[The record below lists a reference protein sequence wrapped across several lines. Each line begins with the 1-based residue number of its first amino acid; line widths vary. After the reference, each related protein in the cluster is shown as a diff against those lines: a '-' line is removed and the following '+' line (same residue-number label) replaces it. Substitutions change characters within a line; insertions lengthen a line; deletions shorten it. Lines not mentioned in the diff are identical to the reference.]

1 MMQGIKNTT
10 NETFV
15 RLMGTG
21 LHYTVPRYQ
30 RDYSWT
36 VEQWSD
42 LWHDILQMLEDNDSH
57 YMGYLV
63 LQTTDDKNYQII
75 DGQQRLTTLCVLILA
90 IEKMLRNLSGTEE
103 EKQENE
109 RRAQN
114 IHASY
119 IGNLDMMTLTSVNK
133 LVLNRNNDDFYRS
146 YLTSFVA
153 FPRRGLKTS
162 EKLLKN
168 AFETFCTYLSKQYA
182 TAQELIGFL
191 EIAVNNIFFTVI
203 TVSDE
208 LNAFKVFETLNARGV
223 QLSSSDLLKNYI
235 FSVADTNKLHGT
247 LIEEIE
253 AKWAHIMD
261 ILRDSQISD
270 FLRIYW
276 NSTHKTVRKNQLY
289 RTVRDE
295 IRNPAQAFSL
305 LRDLERNAHV
315 YMALKDPYDELWQQN
330 PDIKENI
337 GLLKLFH
344 VSQPLSLLLSAYANL
359 SIKEF
364 ASLLSKIVVV
374 SFRYNVICEKN
385 PNEQEVV
392 YNKMALDIQRS
403 KSFDANELK
412 TTVFISDAEFEQI
425 FAYKEFVYT
434 SRNNQIAKY
443 ILARLEKFESGASV
457 DEASLTLEHILPD
470 SPNEA
475 EWHYW
480 DELKI
485 SQYHYR
491 LGNMT
496 LLEYG
501 RNKDVGNRSFT
512 EKKAA
517 YTLSS
522 VPMTKHIAEK
532 KDDQWTEDDIEKRQQ
547 KMAAEAKGIWK
558 F

>member
-153 FPRRGLKTS
+153 FPKRGLKTS

-496 LLEYG
+496 LLEYE
-501 RNKDVGNRSFT
+501 RNKDLGNRSFT

>member
-153 FPRRGLKTS
+153 FPKRGLKTS

-191 EIAVNNIFFTVI
+191 EITVNNIFFTVI

-223 QLSSSDLLKNYI
+223 QFSSSDLLKNYI

-289 RTVRDE
+289 RTVRNE

-315 YMALKDPYDELWQQN
+315 YMALKDPYDELWQRN

-496 LLEYG
+496 LLEYE
-501 RNKDVGNRSFT
+501 RNKDLGNRSFT

-532 KDDQWTEDDIEKRQQ
+532 KDDQWTEDDIENRQQ